1 VAAPAVD
8 DAVAAGDDGTI
19 LVWRGRWMPIPAP
32 KVTYRAALRVGD
44 VTYVAGDG
52 GTLLRFT
59 TAGPAAPAPVAVSLG
74 TTCTLRGLFAR
85 GSEVWVIGS
94 DGGRAAVWRL
104 GPNGTFHWG
113 ECP

>member
-1 VAAPAVD
+1 
-8 DAVAAGDDGTI
+8 
-19 LVWRGRWMPIPAP
+19 M
-32 KVTYRAALRVGD
+32 TYRAAIRVGD

-59 TAGPAAPAPVAVSLG
+59 TAGPAVPAPVAVPLG